1 MAEGKLRTMKSI
13 IHLTAAVA
21 LGNFTWSAPLDKG
34 IVSDEAK
41 WLAHLDMQAL
51 KDSMI
56 GGFALARV
64 KEEIAKEN
72 DAPISIDIDLVA
84 EELHSVTAYGTSF
97 DKEPDKNSVLI
108 VRTGPRARS
117 IIDAYIASMELELE
131 GKTGIKRLDDK
142 AHDTYLIGNEVY
154 ASFLREDLWVSSK
167 SYDQIEMAQ
176 RVIEGETRNL
186 NASDSDLLIKEGSGF
201 FFLATAYGLD
211 SLGDVPPQAKI
222 LQKAKGAQVGLGER
236 GDMFRANLA
245 LSTPDAEVSSQLSRI
260 VQGMVALASF
270 TEVGN
275 ESLSTLMSNLDV
287 EESDR
292 YVSFDIEYPVTG
304 LIAILKKLAEQ
315 QKEKLEGAEETA
327 VGEEA

>member
-1 MAEGKLRTMKSI
+1 MTIKSI

-21 LGNFTWSAPLDKG
+21 LGKFIWSAPLDTG
-34 IVSDEAK
+34 IVSDDAK

-51 KDSMI
+51 KDSTI
-56 GGFALARV
+56 GLFALARV

-72 DAPISIDIDLVA
+72 DTLISIDIDLVA

-97 DKEPDKNSVLI
+97 DKESDKNSVLI

-117 IIDAYIASMELELE
+117 IIDSHIASMEWELE

-154 ASFLREDLWVSSK
+154 ASFLRDDLWVSSK
-167 SYDQIEMAQ
+167 SYDQIEKAL
-176 RVIEGETRNL
+176 RVIDGETRNL
-186 NASDSDLLIKEGSGF
+186 DASDSDLLIKEGSGF
-201 FFLATAYGLD
+201 FFLATANGLD

-222 LQKAKGAQVGLGER
+222 LQKAKGAQLGLGER

-260 VQGMVALASF
+260 VQGLVALASF
-270 TEVGN
+270 AEIGN
-275 ESLSTLMSNLDV
+275 ESLNTLMNNLDV

-292 YVSFDIEYPVTG
+292 YVSFDIEYPVVG
-304 LIAILKKLAEQ
+304 LIKILKTLAEQ
-315 QKEKLEGAEETA
+315 QKERSEVAEEPA